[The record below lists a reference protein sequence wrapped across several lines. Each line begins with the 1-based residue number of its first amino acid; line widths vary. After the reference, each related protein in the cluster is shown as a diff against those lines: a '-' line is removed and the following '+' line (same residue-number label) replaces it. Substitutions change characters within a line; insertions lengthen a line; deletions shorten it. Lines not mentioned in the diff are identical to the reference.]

1 MIKESTMY
9 YFEILKELFNREID
23 YLIVGGLAV
32 NLYGVPRVTQDID
45 IIISFEKENIF
56 KLNEI
61 LRNLGYVPR
70 LPGIDPQELADPIV
84 RGDWIA
90 NKNLKAFSFYHKK
103 DSYKAVDIVLVHPL
117 DFSQAFQNK
126 TIKKVEDII
135 INLVSLNDLITMK
148 SFSSR
153 QQDLSDIELLRKIQE
168 FREKGGVNE

>member
-1 MIKESTMY
+1 MY

>member
-1 MIKESTMY
+1 MY

-32 NLYGVPRVTQDID
+32 HLYGVPRVTQDID